1 MSVIESNIPNS
12 VKVGDFVTI
21 QSKVLLGEN
30 TRICNYVNLYGC
42 SIGSDCMIGS
52 FTEIQ
57 SNVIVGNNTR
67 IQSHSFIC
75 SHTQIGDNVFV
86 GHNVMTINET
96 FSNGQVNYSS
106 DMWKPLIIED
116 NVIVGSGAI
125 LFPVTIGE
133 GAIIGAGAV
142 VTKDVQPNTIV
153 VGNPAKQIIK

>member
-12 VKVGDFVTI
+12 VEIGNFVTI
-21 QSKVLLGEN
+21 QKKVLLGEN

-42 SIGSDCMIGS
+42 TIGSDCMIGS

-57 SNVIVGNNTR
+57 SDVVIGNSTR
-67 IQSHSFIC
+67 VQSHSFIC

-86 GHNVMTINET
+86 GHAVLTINDT

-106 DMWKPLIIED
+106 DMWKSLIIKD